1 MAARAP
7 LKTAARQ
14 AGVWLLM
21 GLLLAMSAP
30 AQGFDGQKPA
40 PPAVDELALYGS
52 GVPASA
58 NWVVLDASGIAAWRA
73 EGNPRWQPFT
83 RGEVLPAGCEIET
96 GSDGEVTLVA
106 GGDQLT
112 IAPQG
117 RLIVPVAQPGQDRRL
132 RHERGRILVQIE
144 SRDARDVRVDTPLLS
159 LGIKGTTFEVVV
171 EPTQDSVLVHEGDV
185 EVTTPGESEAVDL
198 GAGEGLRQPAVPG
211 REPDRFTM
219 PALESPA
226 GIAGGPA
233 WRLPPAAA
241 DGAGQPQTQH
251 TPTDGAG
258 QPQPQHTPADG
269 AGEPQTPHSPS
280 DAPGDPQVPHSL
292 GAAPGQPQTQRDPAT
307 PDPAQN
313 QSRTQAE
320 RRGGSAGAQSP
331 DEGLVLGQLDDLAS
345 SWGSIAIALVGLVI
359 LTIPALALLQ
369 HLREQWLGRPKPTG
383 ERRRQLVRG

>member
-1 MAARAP
+1 MTGCARPMSRSRHAGAAAMAARAP

-14 AGVWLLM
+14 AGAWLLM

-241 DGAGQPQTQH
+241 DGTGQ
-251 TPTDGAG
+251 A
-258 QPQPQHTPADG
+258 
-269 AGEPQTPHSPS
+269 QTPHSLGN
-280 DAPGDPQVPHSL
+280 APGDPQVPHSL

-320 RRGGSAGAQSP
+320 RRGGSARAQSP